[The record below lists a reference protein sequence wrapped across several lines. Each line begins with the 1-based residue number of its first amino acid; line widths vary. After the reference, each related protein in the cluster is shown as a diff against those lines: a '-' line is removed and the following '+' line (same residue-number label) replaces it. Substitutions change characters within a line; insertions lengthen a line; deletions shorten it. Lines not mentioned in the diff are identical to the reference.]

1 MPGSNNQPPR
11 PRNSGGARRG
21 GGDTQ
26 RGRPA
31 VSPGDRRDGQPL
43 IFGWGGHLTRAEKQ
57 RLRERF
63 VLAVGALIF
72 VIVLGVIGVGLLQ
85 QFYFAPRAAVATV
98 NGASIDQQ
106 WLNANL
112 HFNQAV
118 LSHQTQEYQNQY
130 QSLVANQQATIA
142 KLSTA
147 TPTVAAAAATSTAA
161 ARSSAAASAGATQ
174 AAGSTAQA
182 SPSAPASPTATF
194 TPVPTFNPQQTATVG
209 ALEQNLT
216 TLQTDYTGSQ
226 DLVLQNLIDAQLMRQ
241 QAAKLGIS
249 VTAAE
254 VSRQS
259 QQVINELGGQA
270 SYTQLLKT
278 AGVSTA
284 DFQRIEYDTVLRQN
298 FEAYFAAHP
307 DKAPAATPT
316 PVPTATPLATATPL
330 LVGPVPPTASAA
342 TATPTAAAT
351 PTPPPTPTPIPG
363 ADALQRWLNAAE
375 KGAHITRAPLPP
387 QTSPTP

>member
-1 MPGSNNQPPR
+1 G
-11 PRNSGGARRG
+11 
-21 GGDTQ
+21 
-26 RGRPA
+26 
-31 VSPGDRRDGQPL
+31 PGDRRDGQPL
-43 IFGWGGHLTRAEKQ
+43 IFGWGGHLTRLEKQ

-63 VLAVGALIF
+63 VIAVGALIF
-72 VIVLGVIGVGLLQ
+72 AIVLGVIGAGLLQ
-85 QFYFAPRAAVATV
+85 QLYFAPHAAVASV
-98 NGASIDQQ
+98 NGASIDRQ

-130 QSLVANQQATIA
+130 QSLVANQQATMA

-147 TPTVAAAAATSTAA
+147 TPTVAAAAASTAP
-161 ARSSAAASAGATQ
+161 

-182 SPSAPASPTATF
+182 SASAPASPTATF
-194 TPVPTFNPQQTATVG
+194 TPAPTFNPPQTATVG

-226 DLVLQNLIDAQLMRQ
+226 DLVLRELIDAQLMRQ
-241 QAAKLGIS
+241 QAAKLGVS

-254 VSRQS
+254 VSRRS
-259 QQVINELGGQA
+259 QQVITELGGQA
-270 SYTQLLKT
+270 SFSQLLKT
-278 AGVSTA
+278 ASVSTA
-284 DFQRIEYDTVLRQN
+284 DFQRLEYNTVLRQN
-298 FEAYFAAHP
+298 FQAYFAAHP
-307 DKAPAATPT
+307 DKAPAATAT

-330 LVGPVPPTASAA
+330 LVGPAAPTASV
-342 TATPTAAAT
+342 TIATPTAAAT

-375 KGAHITRAPLPP
+375 NGAKITRAPLPP